1 MAQYNIIAESNNFI
15 VLDDYTKYN
24 ELHEPSV
31 TYQSEASLERKFVQD
46 LVNQGY
52 EYRSDISTPKA
63 LLDNARIKIQEL
75 NEMEFSDKEWLRFV
89 EEYLDKPGDTLVDK
103 TRKIHDNYILFLMTD
118 ISKISILPTN
128 KILPEIRCR

>member
-46 LVNQGY
+46 LVNQ
-52 EYRSDISTPKA
+52 P
-63 LLDNARIKIQEL
+63 
-75 NEMEFSDKEWLRFV
+75 V
-89 EEYLDKPGDTLVDK
+89 
-103 TRKIHDNYILFLMTD
+103 
-118 ISKISILPTN
+118 
-128 KILPEIRCR
+128 